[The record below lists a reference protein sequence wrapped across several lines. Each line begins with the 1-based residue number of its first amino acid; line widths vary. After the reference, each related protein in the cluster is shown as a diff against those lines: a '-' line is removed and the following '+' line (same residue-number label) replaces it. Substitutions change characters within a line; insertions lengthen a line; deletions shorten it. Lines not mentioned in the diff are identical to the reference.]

1 MSTTTVISYINN
13 NLTLFDLIFSI
24 VPEPPSISY
33 SNRKLTSLE
42 DVNGIEAN
50 IGDELTL
57 LAGASVIITCPS
69 SGRPTP
75 TVSWQKDGE
84 DLSVNGS
91 VLTVK
96 DATTKDSGVITCEA
110 VNRAGRLSHSSE
122 LRVIGKYVNL
132 KEFKEVK
139 NMPAWKIRMKLRS
152 PQESNEN

>member
-1 MSTTTVISYINN
+1 MSTTTAISYIGA

-24 VPEPPSISY
+24 APEPPSISY

-42 DVNGIEAN
+42 NVNVIEAK

-57 LAGASVIITCPS
+57 LAGANVIITCPT

-75 TVSWQKDGE
+75 TVTWQKDGE

-91 VLTVK
+91 VLRVEN
-96 DATTKDSGVITCEA
+96 ATTKDSGVVTCEA

-122 LRVIGKYVNL
+122 VRVIGKYINKKKL
-132 KEFKEVK
+132 KKSRICQLGK
-139 NMPAWKIRMKLRS
+139 
-152 PQESNEN
+152 